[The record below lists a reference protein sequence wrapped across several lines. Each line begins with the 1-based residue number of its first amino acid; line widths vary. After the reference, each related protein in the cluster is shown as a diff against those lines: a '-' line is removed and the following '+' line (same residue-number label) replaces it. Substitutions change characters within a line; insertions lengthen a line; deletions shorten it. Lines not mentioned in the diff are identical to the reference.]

1 VRVVIL
7 GAGAGGGFPQWNSN
21 APACRRARAGDPAA
35 PPRTQASVAVS
46 ADGRS
51 WFLLNASPDLR
62 LQIERSP
69 FLWPQEGLRSTPIA
83 GVIPIDGNVDSIAG
97 LLHLREREP
106 FRLFATRHVL
116 SILEANPIFEVLA
129 RDVVARIPVPLEAR
143 LPLPLKDGTESGL
156 FLTLF
161 AVPGKVPLYLERP
174 GEAPPIVEGEET
186 VGALIDDGRHRVFF
200 VPACAVITSA
210 LKERL
215 RGADLLLFDGTL
227 WRDDEMIR
235 AGIGTKTGRRM
246 GHVSVGEPDGPLA
259 QFADVPIRQRVFV
272 HINNSNPILLAD
284 SDERA
289 VVEAAG
295 WRVGEDG
302 MSFDLS

>member
-21 APACRRARAGDPAA
+21 APACRRARAGDPKAL
-35 PPRTQASVAVS
+35 PRTQASVAVS
-46 ADGRS
+46 AEGRE

-62 LQIERSP
+62 AQIERFP
-69 FLWPQEGLRSTPIA
+69 FLQPQEGLRSTPIA
-83 GVIPIDGNVDSIAG
+83 AVIPIDGNVDSIAG

-106 FRLFATRHVL
+106 FRIFATRHVL
-116 SILEANPIFEVLA
+116 GILEANPIFEVLA
-129 RDVVARIPVPLEAR
+129 RDVVARLPVALDTR
-143 LPLPLKDGTESGL
+143 IPLPAKDGAPSGL

-174 GEAPPIVEGEET
+174 GEAPPLVEGEET
-186 VGALIDDGRHRVFF
+186 VGALIDDGRRRVFF
-200 VPACAVITSA
+200 IPACAAITPA
-210 LKERL
+210 LKKRL
-215 RGADLLLFDGTL
+215 EGADLLFFDGTL

-235 AGIGTKTGRRM
+235 AGVGTKTGRRM
-246 GHVSVGEPDGPLA
+246 GHVSVAEPDGPLA
-259 QFADVPIRQRVFV
+259 RFADIPIGQRVFI

-289 VVEAAG
+289 AVEAAG

-302 MSFDLS
+302 MSFDLT

>member
-1 VRVVIL
+1 MHVVIL

-21 APACRRARAGDPAA
+21 APACRRARAGDPRAL
-35 PPRTQASVAVS
+35 PRTQASVAVS

-62 LQIERSP
+62 AQIERFP
-69 FLWPQEGLRSTPIA
+69 FLQPQEGLRSTPIA
-83 GVIPIDGNVDSIAG
+83 AVIPIDGNVDSIAG

-106 FRLFATRHVL
+106 FRIFATRHVL
-116 SILEANPIFEVLA
+116 GILEANPIFEVLA
-129 RDVVARIPVPLEAR
+129 RDLVARTAVPLETR
-143 LPLPLKDGTESGL
+143 IPLPLRDGSPSGL

-161 AVPGKVPLYLERP
+161 PVPGKVPLYLERP
-174 GEAPPIVEGEET
+174 GETPPIIEGEET
-186 VGALIDDGRHRVFF
+186 AGALIDDGTRRVFF
-200 VPACAVITSA
+200 IPACAAITEN
-210 LKERL
+210 LKRRL
-215 RGADLLLFDGTL
+215 QGADLLLFDGTL

-246 GHVSVGEPDGPLA
+246 GHVSIAEPDGPLA
-259 QFADVPIRQRVFV
+259 AFAGVPLGRRVFI
-272 HINNSNPILLAD
+272 HINNSNPVLLAD

-289 VVEAAG
+289 TVEAAG

-302 MSFDLS
+302 MRFDLG